1 MKLNTI
7 CIAMMAALVTYAQA
21 LPRYE
26 GEEALVE
33 AVAEALVM
41 EDQAMFEDQ
50 TFPEIGDD
58 AQRRCVGPCY
68 PRRPSRCPRGYVLE
82 VLQMIPLLPTGGEYL
97 AINHDVKEEHWE

>member
-26 GEEALVE
+26 GEEALAE

-58 AQRRCVGPCY
+58 AQRRIRYDFHLGA
-68 PRRPSRCPRGYVLE
+68 
-82 VLQMIPLLPTGGEYL
+82 GGAADGRSIDGTCKECCGNL
-97 AINHDVKEEHWE
+97 AQRY